1 MIIEQERDRP
11 YRLLVSGGLFVFLA
25 AVVMS
30 QSGLLNFIDSVFIS
44 AIQKHES
51 AFKHAVM
58 TAVSFLGSPKMD
70 ILWILIIAF
79 LLWGF
84 KYKIPAL
91 WALGTIIGGDI
102 VATLAKDIVQ
112 RTRPFGHL
120 AADNGYSFPSGH
132 VFGMTI
138 VLAVLWI
145 VVTPMIQTD
154 WRLIVTRTIMILWLA
169 LLVVSRIY
177 LGAHYPSDTLG
188 AMLLA
193 YAWLQISEWLY
204 LWLTP
209 KLLRLKL
216 LKNSIY

>member
-11 YRLLVSGGLFVFLA
+11 YRLLVSGGLFAFLA
-25 AVVMS
+25 AVVMA
-30 QSGLLNFIDSVFIS
+30 QSGLLNFIDSVFIGV
-44 AIQKHES
+44 IQKHQTN
-51 AFKHAVM
+51 FKATIM
-58 TAVSFLGSPKMD
+58 TVVSFLGSPTMD
-70 ILWILIIAF
+70 IIWILIIAF

-84 KYKIPAL
+84 KFKIPAL
-91 WALGTIIGGDI
+91 WAIGTIIGGDI

-112 RTRPFGHL
+112 RARPFGHL

-132 VFGMTI
+132 VFGMTL

-154 WRLIVTRTIMILWLA
+154 WKLILTRTVMVLWL
-169 LLVVSRIY
+169 LLLAVSRIY

-204 LWLTP
+204 LWLAP
-209 KLLRLKL
+209 KLIKMRFLA
-216 LKNSIY
+216 NSYY